1 MRHFALIPTSHLQ
14 KKHVKKVTNPIL
26 LMIKLATLLKAEV
39 RKNVSKVK
47 NTESHTLVKNHNLN
61 ITQSHLKLVIEHLL

>member
-1 MRHFALIPTSHLQ
+1 
-14 KKHVKKVTNPIL
+14 
-26 LMIKLATLLKAEV
+26 MIKSVILLKAEG

-47 NTESHTLVKNHNLN
+47 NTESQTLVKNHNLN